1 MGVFFVLQVLFSS
14 SSFNMTMMTITR
26 VLSITLH
33 ILVVIAG
40 TSLNFNRDWRFVLG
54 DDPNLPPA
62 TCPVNYTIPVSVRCD
77 GLQSLGSFTSEAAC
91 LSAACSAQLTLY
103 QWCPAGGCQ
112 SGVNLSCWAGSL
124 SDCAAG
130 NSSGGLPWASAAS
143 PAAPPPGPGPLP
155 PPVCPGSRAC
165 TDYNDNTWRSVLL
178 PHDFVVEGAPV
189 ETADR
194 NHGYLPFN
202 ISWYRKHFTVDTTWS
217 GQPVWLDFDGVYR
230 ASDYWL
236 NGVWIGHWESGYAPF
251 RWYIHNVSGSSLNYG
266 GGDNVLAVRVDG
278 VSHQE
283 SWFYDGAGIGRSV
296 TINTAPSINLVP
308 WGIYA
313 PSVVTG
319 VISSPNGLNG
329 PQTAASAVI
338 DATVD
343 AQNSGE
349 TTDAY
354 SIAMAVYDASGNL
367 VGSGS
372 SKGSPLAPG
381 GWNRSSITITLTNP
395 TLWSPSTPTLYT
407 IVTTLTATAAGT
419 VDSLNT
425 TIGVRSAIFNANA
438 GLILNGIPLQ
448 IKGFSQHQDFG
459 GIGSAVPP
467 RVQRYRVD
475 SLLALGFNGWRT
487 AHNPVS
493 SDLLSL
499 TDELGVLVMAENRN
513 LERQVIG
520 GGAGLQPD
528 PQNLNMSAFPDPQY
542 LLEASQMVL
551 RDRNHPSIIMWSL
564 CNEGTLVS
572 SDLF

>member
-1 MGVFFVLQVLFSS
+1 M
-14 SSFNMTMMTITR
+14 
-26 VLSITLH
+26 
-33 ILVVIAG
+33 
-40 TSLNFNRDWRFVLG
+40 
-54 DDPNLPPA
+54 
-62 TCPVNYTIPVSVRCD
+62 
-77 GLQSLGSFTSEAAC
+77 
-91 LSAACSAQLTLY
+91 
-103 QWCPAGGCQ
+103 
-112 SGVNLSCWAGSL
+112 
-124 SDCAAG
+124 
-130 NSSGGLPWASAAS
+130 
-143 PAAPPPGPGPLP
+143 
-155 PPVCPGSRAC
+155 
-165 TDYNDNTWRSVLL
+165 
-178 PHDFVVEGAPV
+178 
-189 ETADR
+189 
-194 NHGYLPFN
+194 
-202 ISWYRKHFTVDTTWS
+202 
-217 GQPVWLDFDGVYR
+217 
-230 ASDYWL
+230 
-236 NGVWIGHWESGYAPF
+236 
-251 RWYIHNVSGSSLNYG
+251 
-266 GGDNVLAVRVDG
+266 LAVRVDG

-520 GGAGLQPD
+520 SGAGLQPD

-572 SDLF
+572 SDIF